1 MSGQVS
7 SPEPS
12 KVTPNSPASLEPSA
26 IPAEWRRFGAFLRSP
41 ALPEKAAPFSLS
53 SLRAVVVIFGLDL
66 AAMSVII
73 GTAILIFSFGYEL
86 PSNKL
91 AELELGLP
99 IILLIVVGA
108 PLFEEIG
115 FRGWLAGRPAHV
127 WPLIIIGAA
136 AFGLPLLVGQGRPL
150 IVGGGLIIALIAAII
165 LAWRLWGRTPFKFFS
180 RYFGWFY
187 ALSTLAF
194 AVVHLSNY
202 DDANPAFLLLVIPQA
217 VAGLLFGYTRVQ
229 YGLWASILLHALHNG
244 TFIALAMMG
253 KSAA

>member
-7 SPEPS
+7 SPEPT
-12 KVTPNSPASLEPSA
+12 KVTPIVTEGE
-26 IPAEWRRFGAFLRSP
+26 IPAEWRRFGTFLRSP
-41 ALPEKAAPFSLS
+41 ALPDKAAPFSLS
-53 SLRAVVVIFGLDL
+53 SLRSVVVIFGLDL
-66 AAMSVII
+66 AAMSVIV

-115 FRGWLAGRPAHV
+115 FRGWLSGRPAHV
-127 WPLIIIGAA
+127 WPLAIIGVTAL
-136 AFGLPLLVGQGRPL
+136 GLPLVVGQGQPL
-150 IVGGGLIIALIAAII
+150 IFGGGLIVAVIATIFVI
-165 LAWRLWGRTPFKFFS
+165 WRFWSRPPFGFFS

-194 AVVHLSNY
+194 AVVHLTNY
-202 DDANPAFLLLVIPQA
+202 NDANPAFLLLVIPQA
-217 VAGLLFGYTRVQ
+217 VAGLLFGYTRVH